1 VLVVGRSDPRY
12 VQVVSRERRFRLN
25 EYLVVDDPE
34 AGHPRGEVVESLS
47 LNPFFPEGS
56 GGRMDDDTL
65 SALRAWGFS
74 PEKEELHLA
83 RVRIL
88 DDLPVPVR
96 VGSRARIPAWEEVR
110 DLFPPEGGFFL
121 GLVRG
126 TEEVGRE
133 KVPLLEGG
141 KVEERRGVGFY
152 FPYRL
157 MDRYPHLGIFGG
169 SGSGKSFALRV
180 LLEEI
185 MERRFPCLAFDPHGE
200 LDFFSSTRPEDP
212 HPQFSSLYRVFRVG
226 MEVGVDFSTLT
237 VDELARLLGSV
248 GELSEGMQAALRQLF
263 RRGETLEGFQRRI
276 EEAIEKGG
284 SGWMHPDSL
293 NGLLRRLHG
302 LRLAGLFQGNLRLLE
317 DFLRGRGLAV
327 VRGPLR
333 SLQLFSGYAVDR
345 LYRLRRRWKE
355 GGGGE
360 WFPPFFVATDEAH
373 HFVPQGEERFGRAR
387 WREVAQEGRKYGVF
401 LLLATQRPALLDETV
416 TAQLNTKLVF
426 RTVRQ
431 EDISRVRAETD
442 LAEEELRRLPY
453 LPSGVAFVSL
463 ASWGRSFCIR
473 VRAARTASPR
483 FRDPFE
489 ELEGEAEGEEEMLE
503 HLAPH
508 LPLNDW
514 QLLDV
519 APEISRALGRAVG
532 VDELA
537 EWLERLFLS
546 GRVEKRKME
555 GLGGYEYHLRVM
567 AGLGGMEA

>member
-1 VLVVGRSDPRY
+1 MLVVGRSDPRY
-12 VQVVSRERRFRLN
+12 VQVASRERRFRLN

-34 AGHPRGEVVESLS
+34 AGLPRGEVVESVS
-47 LNPFFPEGS
+47 LNPLFPSEG
-56 GGRMDDDTL
+56 GGRWEEGAL
-65 SALRAWGFS
+65 GALRAMGFF
-74 PEKEELHLA
+74 PEKEEVHLA

-96 VGSRARIPAWEEVR
+96 VGSPVRIPAWEEIR

-133 KVPLLEGG
+133 EVPLLEGG
-141 KVEERRGVGFY
+141 EVRRQRGVRFY

-157 MDRYPHLGIFGG
+157 MERYPHLGVFGG

-200 LDFFSSTRPEDP
+200 LDFFSPARPGE
-212 HPQFSSLYRVFRVG
+212 FSPDCRVFRVG
-226 MEVGVDFSTLT
+226 TEVGVDFSSLT
-237 VDELARLLGSV
+237 ADELARLMGSV
-248 GELSEGMQAALRQLF
+248 GELSEGMQAALRHLF
-263 RRGETLEGFQRRI
+263 RRGDTEEGFRRRI
-276 EEAIEKGG
+276 EEALERGG
-284 SGWMHPDSL
+284 GGWMHPDSL

-302 LRLAGLFQGNLRLLE
+302 LRLAGLFQGNLRPLE
-317 DFLRGRGLAV
+317 EWLRRRGLAV

-333 SLQLFSGYAVDR
+333 SLQLFAAHALDR

-355 GGGGE
+355 GEGE
-360 WFPPFFVATDEAH
+360 WFPPFFVVTDEAH
-373 HFVPQGEERFGRAR
+373 HFVPYGEERLGRVR

-401 LLLATQRPALLDETV
+401 LVLATQRPALLDETV

-442 LAEEELRRLPY
+442 LTEEELRRLPY
-453 LPSGVAFVSL
+453 LPSGVAFCSL
-463 ASWGRSFCIR
+463 ASWGRSFCLR

-483 FRDPFE
+483 FQDPFE
-489 ELEGEAEGEEEMLE
+489 ELEGEERNEEEMLAS
-503 HLAPH
+503 LARH

-514 QLLDV
+514 QLLEV
-519 APEISRALGRAVG
+519 AAEISRELGRAVG
-532 VDELA
+532 VEEL
-537 EWLERLFLS
+537 EDWLERLSLR
-546 GRVEKRKME
+546 GRVEKRKMD
-555 GLGGYEYHLRVM
+555 GIGGYEYHLRM
-567 AGLGGMEA
+567 RREGA